1 VEGFLSLTD
10 AAEKLGKSPGELAR
24 EIAEGKVVAVVK
36 NNRSWISPGEVR
48 RLGRGK
54 ERPEESSS
62 PDPVP
67 SNPTTTEPSPRPPQ
81 LTEVETAPEK
91 AEAEP
96 LVEEA
101 RTSAVDVRGIERQAL
116 QDLQKRCDSLSQRV
130 EELENTNR
138 RMKMGLEETEGA
150 LRRSRTAKQ
159 NLENDVISLT
169 EQLKKAQTRS
179 AALEREVQH
188 LSHELERA
196 EEKYANDMRR
206 FRSSDRG
213 APDQA
218 VRSEVSS
225 EELNAMRRQM
235 QEKDRIISQ
244 EYQERA
250 VLRAQLEEKSQKYFE
265 LKARYDKEKGE
276 WSEILARELQTHGQL
291 KSQLEEL
298 NTKTNQKGWNPFRRD
313 R

>member
-1 VEGFLSLTD
+1 MEGFLSLTD

-48 RLGRGK
+48 RLGRGA
-54 ERPEESSS
+54 EESAS
-62 PDPVP
+62 PEPTPPASAQASPPPPSEPESVQPVEAEAP
-67 SNPTTTEPSPRPPQ
+67 
-81 LTEVETAPEK
+81 VETP
-91 AEAEP
+91 
-96 LVEEA
+96 VQEEA
-101 RTSAVDVRGIERQAL
+101 QTSAVDVRGIERQAL
-116 QDLQKRCDSLSQRV
+116 EDLQKRCDGLSQRI

-188 LSHELERA
+188 LTHELERA

-206 FRSSDRG
+206 FRSGDRG
-213 APDQA
+213 APDPT

-225 EELNAMRRQM
+225 EELNALRQQM
-235 QEKDRIISQ
+235 HEKDRIISQ

-265 LKARYDKEKGE
+265 LKARYDKEKSE